1 MYFRGNTEVSYGGT
15 GGGSAKDLGVI
26 WGGKIGQIQ
35 GFKVKIELS
44 QTQVVWLYVQIMSG
58 LKNCVQIM
66 SGLKNCVRTMPG
78 LKNFVRTM

>member
-1 MYFRGNTEVSYGGT
+1 MFFRGNTEVSYGGT
-15 GGGSAKDLGVI
+15 GGGGTQDLGVI

-58 LKNCVQIM
+58 LKNCI
-66 SGLKNCVRTMPG
+66 
-78 LKNFVRTM
+78 